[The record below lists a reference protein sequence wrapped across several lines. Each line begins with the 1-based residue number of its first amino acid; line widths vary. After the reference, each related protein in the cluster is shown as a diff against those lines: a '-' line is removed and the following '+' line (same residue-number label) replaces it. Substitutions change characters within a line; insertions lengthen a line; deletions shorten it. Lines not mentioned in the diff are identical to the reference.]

1 MLLPLL
7 VASSVLAA
15 DPSVPPLV
23 PGEPVSEPVA
33 APPLIVVDL
42 PEAKPVRRSPKRA
55 LTIAGTAVFGAS
67 YGLSLGVA
75 AITEMTARSLPV
87 VPAATSSMTG
97 LFVPV
102 VGPIIAAA
110 DPRNLN
116 AQTTALML
124 LDGLAQGVGLVF
136 LIVGIALPAP
146 EAAKAPTAW
155 LVPTVT
161 PGGAGAAFGG
171 VF

>member
-23 PGEPVSEPVA
+23 VSEPPP
-33 APPLIVVDL
+33 PPLIVVDQ
-42 PEAKPVRRSPKRA
+42 PVAPVRRSPKRA

-67 YGLSLGVA
+67 YGLSLGTA
-75 AITEMTARSLPV
+75 AITQIAAAALPV
-87 VPAATSSMTG
+87 FPAATSSMTG

-116 AQTTALML
+116 PSTTALML
-124 LDGLAQGVGLVF
+124 LDGLAQSVGLVF

-146 EAAKAPTAW
+146 ETANAPTVW
-155 LVPTVT
+155 LVPTAT
-161 PGGAGAAFGG
+161 AGGAGAAFGG
-171 VF
+171 SF